1 MKHLQELQ
9 WMLYSIVYETFAGV
23 AVNALFTVN
32 QFVQYMNVS
41 VCAIR
46 TVCTSRERERE
57 RELLHWYLTVAN
69 CPTRT
74 VHCFVN
80 EPELHE
86 RHSWCAPVLITSLL
100 EFYCCCCCAKS
111 RNQERTKV
119 ISGRSSFILF
129 LVSDI
134 YHRPKSEFIS
144 PDCAGS
150 TKVHHTHQQ

>member
-1 MKHLQELQ
+1 MRCGYDIFPYPKYDSNSESWDAQSENELVWAHFWKQKALQ
-9 WMLYSIVYETFAGV
+9 Y
-23 AVNALFTVN
+23 
-32 QFVQYMNVS
+32 VQYVLP
-41 VCAIR
+41 
-46 TVCTSRERERE
+46 ERERE
-57 RELLHWYLTVAN
+57 RDLLHWYLTVAN

-74 VHCFVN
+74 VHCFIN

-129 LVSDI
+129 LVSNI
-134 YHRPKSEFIS
+134 YHRPKSESIS

-150 TKVHHTHQQ
+150 TKVHHTQHQQ